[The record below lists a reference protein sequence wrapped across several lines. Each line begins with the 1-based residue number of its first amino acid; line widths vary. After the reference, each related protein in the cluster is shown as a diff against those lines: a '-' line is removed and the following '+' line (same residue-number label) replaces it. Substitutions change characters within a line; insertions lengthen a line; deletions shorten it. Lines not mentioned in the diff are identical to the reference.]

1 VAALAVLIDLQLV
14 VDYRWRE
21 LPLRAVISY

>member
-1 VAALAVLIDLQLV
+1 VAALAVLIDLKLV

-21 LPLRAVISY
+21 LALRAVVNY